1 MHFCQTTRPI
11 TKFGTLTIN
20 SEKSQGEI
28 KNAELPLSSTGTAQ
42 AGIYCP
48 RPRVGRPENHA

>member
-42 AGIYCP
+42 TGIYCP
-48 RPRVGRPENHA
+48 RQRVNHA